1 MMYNVAQN
9 PRNPLNWYDAHLP
22 ALELS
27 DAMTAIRLLKD
38 KFDGTPATVSP
49 VAIQPKGDRTRR
61 VMMVQPAS
69 AGGNF
74 EYIAIPRQGM
84 LFLSGAL
91 AQWEGP
97 YVYERDIWFEDRL
110 GHIDPDKDLDGIHI
124 LMMTSLINETPR
136 AYQIAR
142 EAREYHPDLI
152 IMGGGPQ
159 MSPLPEEAIA
169 QGGFDVIVNREGED
183 IIGQL
188 CDILLT
194 WRDDRKYTY
203 LERVAGISYLKDGHV
218 VQTIRKGLVRPDF
231 VELPDY
237 RSILGLTP
245 SNPMVGAVLETVRG
259 CTENCSYCQVIQ
271 QFLGYRLIDRS
282 TEYKRLEQ
290 LEELASDGLIHTGR
304 NGSINV
310 FISDDLHTPPL
321 RAVKFRNERLERLQS
336 WKGRTDSMNM
346 ICQARAEIG
355 QDDELAD
362 ALLDANVK
370 MLYLGVESNNAESL
384 KAVRKRQEPGQ
395 MEKDLVHLNEKGF
408 SVVAMTIIGLPYDT
422 EESIMT
428 LADWVTQHSRYQTA
442 NLLTPLPATSNW
454 DLKPLNANGDLLQE
468 GEMRPYELYTGRQLV
483 HEDERWTMAESRDLF
498 DRYSARLTSI
508 DTLYGRLFRMMGN
521 YRLRQA
527 RSVEDLSE
535 TTETMRTYSQQV
547 YQAGKELGESLHQ
560 RVTELAETY
569 RSVSQPLSN
578 MRSDFV
584 DNLRARINEA
594 SEALCNYAE
603 RADAGS
609 KEVASNISMRV
620 NEVTEMLDS
629 VMDTH
634 RQRRNRTRAS

>member
-1 MMYNVAQN
+1 
-9 PRNPLNWYDAHLP
+9 
-22 ALELS
+22 
-27 DAMTAIRLLKD
+27 MTAIRLLKD

-110 GHIDPDKDLDGIHI
+110 GRIDPDKDLDGVHI

-169 QGGFDVIVNREGED
+169 RGGFDVIVNREGED

-218 VQTIRKGLVRPDF
+218 VQTMRKGLVKPDF

-237 RSILGLTP
+237 RSIRGLTP
-245 SNPMVGAVLETVRG
+245 STPMVGAVMETVRG

-290 LEELASDGLIHTGR
+290 LEDLASDGLIHTGR
-304 NGSINV
+304 NGNINV

-321 RAVKFRNERLERLQS
+321 RAVKFRNERLERLQG
-336 WKGRTDSMNM
+336 WKGRIGSMNM

-454 DLKPLNANGDLLQE
+454 DLKPLNANGDPLQE

-498 DRYSARLTSI
+498 DRYSAKLTSI
-508 DTLYGRLFRMMGN
+508 DTLYGRLFRIMGN

-547 YQAGKELGESLHQ
+547 YQAGKELGENLHQ

-584 DNLRARINEA
+584 DNLRVRINEA

-620 NEVTEMLDS
+620 NEVTEMLNS
-629 VMDTH
+629 VMDSH
-634 RQRRNRTRAS
+634 RQQRNRTRAS